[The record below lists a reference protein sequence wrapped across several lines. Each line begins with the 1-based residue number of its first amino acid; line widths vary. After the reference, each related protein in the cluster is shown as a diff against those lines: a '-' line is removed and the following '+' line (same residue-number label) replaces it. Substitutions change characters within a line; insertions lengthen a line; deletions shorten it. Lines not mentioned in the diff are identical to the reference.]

1 MKTLLFLSS
10 LLLFSFSLCAEDL
23 PPSAKVVVLRGEAF
37 LDGVVIKENQVIDR
51 PGKITTGEKSF
62 IKVFIEK
69 WGNHLMI
76 GPKSEMVLNFSDLK
90 KYTLQSGSCRWIS
103 AAKKSLNEKPKGGIF
118 TAQAAMGIRGTNFI
132 LMTNPLFGE
141 TEIVMFEG
149 EVELKSLKD
158 DEDKVSLKE
167 NQWGGIGGRFGQ
179 KISRVITLNSDQ
191 LKALDSLLK
200 E

>member
-10 LLLFSFSLCAEDL
+10 LIFYSLSIMGNDL
-23 PPSAKVVVLRGEAF
+23 PPSAKVIVLKGEAF
-37 LDGVVIKENQVIDR
+37 LDGVAIKENQIIDK
-51 PGKITTGEKSF
+51 PGKITTGDKSF

-76 GPKSEMVLNFSDLK
+76 GPKSEMLLNFSDLK
-90 KYTLQSGSCRWIS
+90 KYTLNSGSCRWIS
-103 AAKKSLNEKPKGGIF
+103 AAKKALNEKPKGGIF

-149 EVELKSLKD
+149 EVEFKSLKD

-179 KISRVITLNSDQ
+179 KISRVITLNPEQ
-191 LKALDSLLK
+191 LKALDSILK
-200 E
+200 D